1 MSSRANS
8 NATSVKKVSD
18 DQQQI
23 SDNVVVVV
31 SNSAD
36 QGAGGHMS
44 VDAICDEEIAIISS
58 SVSDDDYLS
67 SSSEEEEEEEDGEED
82 YDEIAEREQILMDMA
97 ALKENAIAW
106 RHPEIGVTTSIAV
119 THNYFSPVDC
129 EEQVDNQLL
138 TDLVNLKRSALEWR
152 GEAVPVKVDPC
163 VAARCFFDRASA
175 MSGKEAEER
184 VQILADARALREA
197 VMAYRHPEVGVTSNG
212 VQARC
217 YFDRASADT
226 SETSEEMEYRAQ
238 VLADDA
244 KLKSQAMA
252 YRHPEVGITSNGV
265 QARCYFDRASADT
278 SETSEEMEY
287 RAQVLADAA
296 KLKSQ
301 AMAYRHPEVGVT
313 SNGVQARCYFDRA
326 SADTS
331 ETSEEMEYRAQVL
344 ADAAKLKSQAM
355 AYRHPEVGVTS
366 NGVQARCYFDRA
378 SADMSETSE
387 EMEYRVQVLADAAK
401 LKSQAMAYRHP
412 EVGVTSN
419 GLSSRNYFTRNVYDD
434 KIHSE
439 PALLES
445 EDDYAHFDLDEDSQH
460 EEHHDDFEE
469 FKASIRI
476 NLPDAPF
483 KKTNLATDEEEGS
496 LSRSPSSVML
506 FGLESG
512 A

>member
-1 MSSRANS
+1 
-8 NATSVKKVSD
+8 
-18 DQQQI
+18 
-23 SDNVVVVV
+23 
-31 SNSAD
+31 
-36 QGAGGHMS
+36 
-44 VDAICDEEIAIISS
+44 
-58 SVSDDDYLS
+58 
-67 SSSEEEEEEEDGEED
+67 
-82 YDEIAEREQILMDMA
+82 MDMA

-252 YRHPEVGITSNGV
+252 YRHPEVG
-265 QARCYFDRASADT
+265 
-278 SETSEEMEY
+278 
-287 RAQVLADAA
+287 
-296 KLKSQ
+296 
-301 AMAYRHPEVGVT
+301 
-313 SNGVQARCYFDRA
+313 
-326 SADTS
+326 
-331 ETSEEMEYRAQVL
+331 
-344 ADAAKLKSQAM
+344 
-355 AYRHPEVGVTS
+355 VTS

>member
-1 MSSRANS
+1 
-8 NATSVKKVSD
+8 
-18 DQQQI
+18 
-23 SDNVVVVV
+23 
-31 SNSAD
+31 
-36 QGAGGHMS
+36 
-44 VDAICDEEIAIISS
+44 
-58 SVSDDDYLS
+58 
-67 SSSEEEEEEEDGEED
+67 
-82 YDEIAEREQILMDMA
+82 MDMA

-163 VAARCFFDRASA
+163 VTARCFFDRASA
-175 MSGKEAEER
+175 MSGTETEE
-184 VQILADARALREA
+184 
-197 VMAYRHPEVGVTSNG
+197 
-212 VQARC
+212 
-217 YFDRASADT
+217 
-226 SETSEEMEYRAQ
+226 
-238 VLADDA
+238 
-244 KLKSQAMA
+244 
-252 YRHPEVGITSNGV
+252 
-265 QARCYFDRASADT
+265 
-278 SETSEEMEY
+278 
-287 RAQVLADAA
+287 RAQVLADARA
-296 KLKSQ
+296 LKE
-301 AMAYRHPEVGVT
+301 AVV
-313 SNGVQARCYFDRA
+313 
-326 SADTS
+326 
-331 ETSEEMEYRAQVL
+331 
-344 ADAAKLKSQAM
+344 

-378 SADMSETSE
+378 SADMPETSE
-387 EMEYRVQVLADAAK
+387 EMEYRAQVLADVAN

-439 PALLES
+439 PALLKS

-476 NLPDAPF
+476 NLPDVPF